1 MTAPP
6 PVLALLL
13 MILVT
18 LAGLI
23 DIHSRRIPNWLT
35 ATGVVLGI
43 SVNAFLFGWPGL
55 WFSLKG
61 LGLALLV
68 YLPFFALRG
77 MGAGDV
83 KLMAAVG
90 SLIGPW
96 NWLGVFVVTG
106 LLGGVIGLTMALL
119 RGRALATI
127 LNVGYIL
134 KELVRLRAP
143 YLKREDLDVK
153 NPNALRLPHGA
164 VIALGVIGFLAA
176 VKIWGG

>member
-1 MTAPP
+1 MNPLAP
-6 PVLALLL
+6 ASAFLL

-18 LAGLI
+18 IAGLI

-35 ATGVVLGI
+35 VTGAVLGV
-43 SVNAFLFGWPGL
+43 SLNGFLYGWPGV
-55 WFSLKG
+55 WFACKG
-61 LGLALLV
+61 LGLAMLV

-90 SLIGPW
+90 SLVGPW

-106 LLGGVIGLTMALL
+106 ILGGIIGLILAMS
-119 RGRALATI
+119 RGRARATL

-134 KELVRLRAP
+134 KELLSLRAP
-143 YLKREDLDVK
+143 YLKREDLDVQ

-164 VIALGVIGFLAA
+164 VIALGAIGFLAA
-176 VKIWGG
+176 MRIRGG